1 MWGGELLHP
10 PYASGLFRDGTRELC
25 DHADKYMQSLGG
37 VAWRADGSF
46 KNPKLISG
54 SEGCYTTVMN
64 EKGQII
70 GIYAGTGSIK
80 QLEGPFKLL
89 GQRVKLGTGQVRTW
103 VARGG
108 MEIPCSARSLLCAL
122 SASRCAYVVDGLLAC
137 LLKSN
142 QASNADYG
150 GLLPALCCQD
160 VAVIY
165 VDNGRTVGGVLRGFF
180 PTLGA
185 SDVKEDVFHVLR
197 RVGDQVPDGHSCKG
211 MRASER

>member
-1 MWGGELLHP
+1 MWGGELLNP
-10 PYASGLFRDGTRELC
+10 AYASGLFRDGTRELC

-108 MEIPCSARSLLCAL
+108 MEIGPVPCSAPCHRLAVRMWLMVCLPVCSKATRLLMLTMA
-122 SASRCAYVVDGLLAC
+122 AC
-137 LLKSN
+137 C
-142 QASNADYG
+142 
-150 GLLPALCCQD
+150 LPF
-160 VAVIY
+160 AV
-165 VDNGRTVGGVLRGFF
+165 RTL
-180 PTLGA
+180 PSSTWTTA
-185 SDVKEDVFHVLR
+185 E
-197 RVGDQVPDGHSCKG
+197 PWAAC
-211 MRASER
+211 